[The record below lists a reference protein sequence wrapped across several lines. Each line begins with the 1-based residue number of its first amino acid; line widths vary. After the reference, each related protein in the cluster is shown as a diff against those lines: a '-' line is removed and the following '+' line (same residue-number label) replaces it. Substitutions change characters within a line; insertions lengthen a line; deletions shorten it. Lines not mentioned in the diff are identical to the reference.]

1 MRRVLAFLGA
11 LAVALL
17 LVVPGVRAADP
28 LAHSGRVL
36 IDVQGDVAIPAG
48 DQADVVVVV
57 GGRAEIRGVVNTLVV
72 VDGSADLQGASL
84 ETLVAVRGQV
94 EVGPDT
100 VVRGEIRRLDST
112 VHQSGNAIV
121 AGGIVDLAPRL
132 LEFGGVLATVLLLLW
147 IGFGIANILAGLLLA
162 ALGARQVRAA
172 KELIVHEPAL
182 AGVSG
187 LLAAILVPVAG
198 ILLLPTVV
206 LAPVGVAILVV
217 ALPLIA
223 FGGYLVAAV
232 WVGEWLLG
240 MLGDHRERERP
251 YLAVVIG
258 VVVLG
263 LVGMVP
269 VAGLLVAVA
278 SLLGFGALLV
288 LALRTIFG
296 RPRPF
301 TGAMQPLTTPN
312 PA

>member
-11 LAVALL
+11 LIVALL

>member
-11 LAVALL
+11 LIVALL

-288 LALRTIFG
+288 LGLRTIFG